1 MLSKK
6 TQYALQALSYMAG
19 EKSDAPILIAEIAQ
33 EKNIPLK
40 FLESILLELRK
51 AGFLES
57 KKGKNGGYFFAVPPG
72 NIKLSSIF
80 RIIEGPI
87 ALLPCV
93 SLNYYEKCEDCVDEE
108 HCGIRDAFLK
118 VRMNTLELLKQS
130 TVANIVDMEKN
141 K

>member
-51 AGFLES
+51 AGFLAS
-57 KKGKNGGYFFAVPPG
+57 KKGKNGGYFFAVPPAD
-72 NIKLSSIF
+72 IKLSSIF

-93 SLNYYEKCEDCVDEE
+93 SLNFYEKCTDCNEKK
-108 HCGIRDAFLK
+108 CGINKVMIEVRD
-118 VRMNTLELLKQS
+118 NTLAILDKR
-130 TVANIVDMEKN
+130 TVADLNYK
-141 K
+141 KAK